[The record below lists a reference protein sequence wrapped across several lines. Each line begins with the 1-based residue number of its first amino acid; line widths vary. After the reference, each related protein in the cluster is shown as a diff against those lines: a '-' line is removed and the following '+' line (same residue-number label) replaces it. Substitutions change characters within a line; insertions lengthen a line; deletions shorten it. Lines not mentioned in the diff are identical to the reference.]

1 MPKTELT
8 AEARRY
14 GITTRARIHAVFLG
28 FNPAAKSVR
37 GALTWFAKEADYKD
51 VHSVYRACTGR
62 TRLDRRAEQALS
74 TLENVLRAQSR
85 LPLYR
90 GAAPVASSDYG
101 I

>member
-8 AEARRY
+8 PEARRY
-14 GITTRARIHAVFLG
+14 GITTRARIQAVYMG
-28 FNPAAKSVR
+28 FNPSAKSIR

-62 TRLDRRAEQALS
+62 TRLDRRAEHVLT

-85 LPLYR
+85 LPLYT
-90 GAAPVASSDYG
+90 GAGPVASSSSG